1 MELFSRHVFALAN
14 EPIENLSHS
23 NNQWNAI
30 VRATEVL
37 PPNLRHDHLAP
48 QILIAAAV
56 PALAVSLMLLQFAGV
71 ARALLLQQGAVAIV
85 AIVAAL
91 LWVRYSTKS
100 PASARSSWLLL
111 GLAALIC
118 APILSDTASTPNRWL
133 GFSGFRLYVAP
144 MVLPLFLLVWH
155 SAFSGSAAMVMR
167 AHSAAAAA
175 ALGLALQPDAA
186 QLTAFAIAA
195 IALLGHLIGSQFT
208 RFVSI
213 AVLLITVAVSWITP
227 DSLVPVLYVEG
238 VFTLAAS
245 YSHWM
250 LLWALL
256 AAALPIIAL
265 LWLAYTM
272 RCAGMMAVA
281 IYLAV
286 LFLLAPVQV
295 TPVPLLGFGAGP
307 ILGYFIM
314 ASQARRPCFRRA
326 NGGQ

>member
-1 MELFSRHVFALAN
+1 M
-14 EPIENLSHS
+14 
-23 NNQWNAI
+23 Q
-30 VRATEVL
+30 ATEVL
-37 PPNLRHDHLAP
+37 SPNLRHDHIAP

-56 PALAVSLMLLQFAGV
+56 PVLMVSMLLLDFAGV

-91 LWVRYSTKS
+91 LWVRYSTETVELAA
-100 PASARSSWLLL
+100 PSWLLL
-111 GLAALIC
+111 GLAALVC

-133 GFSGFRLYVAP
+133 GFAGFRLYVAP

-155 SAFSGSAAMVMR
+155 SVLSDSAATVIR
-167 AHSAAAAA
+167 AHVAAAAV

-195 IALLGHLIGSQFT
+195 TALLGQSIVSRFTKLISIALL
-208 RFVSI
+208 
-213 AVLLITVAVSWITP
+213 LLLVVVSWITP

-256 AAALPIIAL
+256 AAALPVIAL
-265 LWLAYTM
+265 LWLATKM
-272 RCAGMMAVA
+272 RCAGMLAVA
-281 IYLAV
+281 LYLAV
-286 LFLLAPVQV
+286 LYLLAPVQV
-295 TPVPLLGFGAGP
+295 TPVPMLGFGAGS

-314 ASQARRPCFRRA
+314 VSQARRIGKLAVQRRRI
-326 NGGQ
+326 